1 MKISGLVAAAVVV
14 VGVTVVVVR
23 SGTTARNQGPKVA
36 PQTIAI
42 NWQTVTLSVP
52 KMDCAGCEIG
62 VRIAASKVDGVKEV
76 KTDSDK
82 RTVDVAFDPARATAQ
97 AIANAIK
104 AATGFETNL
113 PPTTKSE
120 T

>member
-1 MKISGLVAAAVVV
+1 MKIIGLVAAVVIV
-14 VGVTVVVVR
+14 VAVTVVVVR
-23 SGTTARNQGPKVA
+23 PRATTRNQA
-36 PQTIAI
+36 PEAASQAVSP

-62 VRIAASKVDGVKEV
+62 VRIAASKVDGVQEV

-82 RTVDVAFDPARATAQ
+82 RTADVTFDPGKATAQ

-104 AATGFETNL
+104 TGTGFDTEVPRTS
-113 PPTTKSE
+113 KSK

>member
-1 MKISGLVAAAVVV
+1 MKIIGLVAAAVVV
-14 VGVTVVVVR
+14 AVTVVVLR
-23 SGTTARNQGPKVA
+23 SGTTGGNQGPDVV
-36 PQTIAI
+36 PQAAATS
-42 NWQTVTLSVP
+42 WQTVTLSVP

-82 RTVDVAFDPARATAQ
+82 RTADVTFDPAKATAQ
-97 AIANAIK
+97 AIASAIK
-104 AATGFETNL
+104 TGTGFEANL
-113 PPTTKSE
+113 PPTMKSK